1 MDHKPTLPLKPKSTL
16 QTWKRICTIMI
27 LLLIYLWTFSDIQI
41 KWEKIFSEQTIANFN
56 RIIPKFFQPAVEE
69 TSTILEKMLETIF
82 IAYTGSLA
90 AAIIAVPIA
99 FLCATNI
106 VRNKFLNQIGMWILG
121 AVRAFP
127 EIVLAIIFVAAVGPN
142 PFAGVLAIAIG
153 STGML
158 GKLYA
163 EVIESIDMHVI
174 EALEASGANKLQL
187 LFYGI
192 IPQVLPEFLSYAI
205 YRFEIDV
212 RASSVLG
219 VVGAGGIGTLITFA
233 YMNRNWE
240 EVGMILLVIII
251 SVTIIDQISS
261 IIRKRLV

>member
-1 MDHKPTLPLKPKSTL
+1 MNKIPPKPTSRLS
-16 QTWKRICTIMI
+16 WVKRSINI
-27 LLLIYLWTFSDIQI
+27 LIVLLIFVWTFFNIDIE
-41 KWEKIFSEQTIANFN
+41 WEKIFSEKTIANFD
-56 RIIPKFFQPAVEE
+56 RIIPRFFDPAFGE
-69 TSTILEKMLETIF
+69 TGSILEKMLETIF

-90 AAIIAVPIA
+90 AAIIAIPIA
-99 FLCATNI
+99 FLCASNM
-106 VRNKFLNQIGMWILG
+106 VKNKYLNTLGMWILG

-127 EIVLAIIFVAAVGPN
+127 EVILAIIFVAAVGPE
-142 PFAGVLAIAIG
+142 PLAGVLAIAIG

-158 GKLYA
+158 GKLYS
-163 EVIESIDMHVI
+163 EVIESIDMNVI
-174 EALEASGANKLQL
+174 EALEASGSNKIQI

-192 IPQVLPEFLSYAI
+192 LPQVLPEFLSYAI

-219 VVGAGGIGTLITFA
+219 LVGAGGIGTLISFA

-251 SVTIIDQISS
+251 VVTIIDQLSS
-261 IIRKRLV
+261 YIRRKLV

>member
-1 MDHKPTLPLKPKSTL
+1 MAKELTLPEKPKSKIKL
-16 QTWKRICTIMI
+16 IKRITI
-27 LLLIYLWTFSDIQI
+27 LVALVLIYTWTFTSINIRWDV
-41 KWEKIFSEQTIANFN
+41 IFSERTLDNFD
-56 RIIPKFFQPAVEE
+56 RIIPKFFQPAIDQTGSIMEMMFE
-69 TSTILEKMLETIF
+69 TLF

-90 AAIIAVPIA
+90 AAIIAVPLA
-99 FLCATNI
+99 FLCASNM
-106 VRNKFLNQIGMWILG
+106 VKNKFLNNIGMWILG
-121 AVRAFP
+121 GVRAFP

-158 GKLYA
+158 GKLYS
-163 EVIESIDMHVI
+163 EVLESIDMNVV
-174 EALEASGANKLQL
+174 EALEASGANKLQI

-192 IPQVLPEFLSYAI
+192 LPQVLPEFLSYAI

-219 VVGAGGIGTLITFA
+219 IVGAGGIGTLITFA

-251 SVTIIDQISS
+251 TVTIIDQISGF
-261 IIRKRLV
+261 IRKRLV

>member
-1 MDHKPTLPLKPKSTL
+1 MAEQLTLPEKPKSKLTL
-16 QTWKRICTIMI
+16 VKRIFIFI
-27 LLLIYLWTFSDIQI
+27 IIVLIYIWTFTSIEIRWDN
-41 KWEKIFSEQTIANFN
+41 IFSERTLANFD

-69 TSTILEKMLETIF
+69 TGSIMEKMFETLF

-90 AAIIAVPIA
+90 AAIIAIPLA
-99 FLCATNI
+99 FLCASNM
-106 VRNKFLNQIGMWILG
+106 VRNKFLNNIGMWILG

-158 GKLYA
+158 GKLYS
-163 EVIESIDMHVI
+163 EVIESIDMNVI
-174 EALEASGANKLQL
+174 EALEASGANKFQI

-192 IPQVLPEFLSYAI
+192 FPQVLPEFMSYAI

-219 VVGAGGIGTLITFA
+219 IVGAGGIGTLITFA

-251 SVTIIDQISS
+251 TVTIIDQISGF
-261 IIRKRLV
+261 IRKRLV